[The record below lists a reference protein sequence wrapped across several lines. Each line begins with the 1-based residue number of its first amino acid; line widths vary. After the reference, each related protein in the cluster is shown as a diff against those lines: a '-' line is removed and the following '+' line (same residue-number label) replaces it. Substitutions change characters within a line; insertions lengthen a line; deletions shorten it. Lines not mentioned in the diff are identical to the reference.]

1 MKIIQISFVYLQT
14 YGPIFL
20 LQRESKGCFQEQ
32 GTAYSKKKKHTKL
45 IPGYLFYNAEH
56 QVREAN
62 EDKVPAAYKQTESKK
77 LMQHAHSQQPHS
89 HK

>member
-1 MKIIQISFVYLQT
+1 MGHFFYFKGRVKAVFKNKAQHIQ
-14 YGPIFL
+14 
-20 LQRESKGCFQEQ
+20 R
-32 GTAYSKKKKHTKL
+32 KKHTKL

-56 QVREAN
+56 QVMEAN

-77 LMQHAHSQQPHS
+77 CMQHTRSQQPHS